1 MNTMLKLTNE
11 KKIVSLI
18 SDAGETMHPHANKL
32 SWTLFYSIYVQ
43 IYIYKYMHLYI
54 NIHTYIYIYPQ
65 IYPHIHV
72 YLHKLA
78 QVDQSVKH
86 KSRSYKLL
94 NENIGI

>member
-32 SWTLFYSIYVQ
+32 SWTLFYTIYVQ

-54 NIHTYIYIYPQ
+54 NIHIYIYIPT
-65 IYPHIHV
+65 
-72 YLHKLA
+72 
-78 QVDQSVKH
+78 
-86 KSRSYKLL
+86 
-94 NENIGI
+94 NISTYTCIFT

>member
-32 SWTLFYSIYVQ
+32 SWTLFYTIYVQ

-54 NIHTYIYIYPQ
+54 NIHTYIYIPT
-65 IYPHIHV
+65 
-72 YLHKLA
+72 
-78 QVDQSVKH
+78 
-86 KSRSYKLL
+86 
-94 NENIGI
+94 NISTYTCIFT